1 MKINLVIFNIWVVEI
16 MIKVQ
21 NIDMKIILIFIET
34 EKFLDNV
41 KNNISMTNFSL

>member
-1 MKINLVIFNIWVVEI
+1 

-34 EKFLDNV
+34 EKFLNNV
-41 KNNISMTNFSL
+41 KNNIFMTNFSL

>member
-1 MKINLVIFNIWVVEI
+1 

-34 EKFLDNV
+34 EKILDNV
-41 KNNISMTNFSL
+41 KNNIFTTHFSL